1 MSFSSYLHIQLLCAG
16 EFYEQWMNE
25 KPKLPIYAFFY
36 AGGFILTLI
45 MSVFIFIAKKFWQRN
60 DQHINLGIQI
70 KKQIKDF
77 GGLKTSWVCCI
88 PAGMSVLVL
97 TKINKFHPFELN
109 EYPNSLYIYYVHI
122 LNPTLIVLPLVIF
135 HFSRDKELRRAAKS
149 TICPMPPVRED
160 EEGCAPPI
168 YKV

>member
-1 MSFSSYLHIQLLCAG
+1 MLAQRGAHAT
-16 EFYEQWMNE
+16 N
-25 KPKLPIYAFFY
+25 
-36 AGGFILTLI
+36 
-45 MSVFIFIAKKFWQRN
+45 VFIGRAFVIQTFYQKFPDYRP
-60 DQHINLGIQI
+60 NL
-70 KKQIKDF
+70 
-77 GGLKTSWVCCI
+77 LKTSWVCCI